1 MLVGYHLSDG
11 RLLFFS
17 IIVEFL
23 LIWCT
28 ENLLLA
34 HAKYSYCKLARLLH
48 GRFTGFVL
56 QTNIPACCRKYLL
69 IKSVFNGQRS
79 SPSVI
84 DFCGGKYPPRFVLW
98 HHDPST
104 EIGRG
109 MELSCIVTIINK
121 AAMMSSKYYS
131 NKTVNKMAI
140 HLFFSCKRCI
150 ISSSPNLSISRM
162 TLFFLEQGWHYWDGR
177 GLRAS
182 APHPLAKPPM
192 V

>member
-1 MLVGYHLSDG
+1 MHWKFITCACKIQLLQTSSATARAIH
-11 RLLFFS
+11 RL
-17 IIVEFL
+17 
-23 LIWCT
+23 CT
-28 ENLLLA
+28 TNK
-34 HAKYSYCKLARLLH
+34 HTC
-48 GRFTGFVL
+48 VL
-56 QTNIPACCRKYLL
+56 QE
-69 IKSVFNGQRS
+69 VFAHQECIYQRS

-84 DFCGGKYPPRFVLW
+84 DFCGGKYPPCFVLW

-121 AAMMSSKYYS
+121 AAMMSSMYYS